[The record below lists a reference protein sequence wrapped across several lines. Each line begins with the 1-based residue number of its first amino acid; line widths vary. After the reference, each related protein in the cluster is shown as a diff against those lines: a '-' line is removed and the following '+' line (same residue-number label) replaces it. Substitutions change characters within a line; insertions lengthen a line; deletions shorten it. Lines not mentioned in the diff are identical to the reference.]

1 MSHLSS
7 GSGRKNNVSH
17 KSSADIRSN
26 EIKKAS
32 ESLEETLKLKESSRI
47 GLVTSKLNIQVKGKS
62 QLSFNSIKI

>member
-7 GSGRKNNVSH
+7 GSGRKNNVSN

-32 ESLEETLKLKESSRI
+32 EKLGGDIEAQRI
-47 GLVTSKLNIQVKGKS
+47 KQEWASHKQAENTSER
-62 QLSFNSIKI
+62 